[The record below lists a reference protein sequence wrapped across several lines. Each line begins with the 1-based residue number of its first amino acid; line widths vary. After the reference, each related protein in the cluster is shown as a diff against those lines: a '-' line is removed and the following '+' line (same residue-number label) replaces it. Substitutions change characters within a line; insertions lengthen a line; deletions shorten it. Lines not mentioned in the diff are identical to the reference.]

1 MKVGEAVWVMGDIIP
16 AQIWGLRGRLRV
28 LSHDDLRVGRVLR
41 LWMPR
46 RSQTSLNPFSPPLV
60 HRIFD
65 FFIGTVGSNLAG
77 ANLDTYILDAIESE
91 DARRAGRRAQHTF
104 LRKVSRALL
113 LP

>member
-1 MKVGEAVWVMGDIIP
+1 MQLMQGAV
-16 AQIWGLRGRLRV
+16 R
-28 LSHDDLRVGRVLR
+28 HDDLRVGRVLR

-46 RSQTSLNPFSPPLV
+46 RSQTSLNPFFPSLV

-65 FFIGTVGSNLAG
+65 FFIGKVDSNLAG
-77 ANLDTYILDAIESE
+77 AILDPYILDEIESE
-91 DARRAGRRAQHTF
+91 VSRHAERRAQRNF